1 MPTYEVLL
9 FYKFVSLKDP
19 QAVTFWQKELCTNLG
34 LKGRILVA
42 EEGINGTVE
51 GTTEAIKKYIQQT
64 KMYSPFADINFK
76 KSPGTGTAFNK
87 LSVRL
92 RDEIVTLGLP
102 KEERWDCSQFT
113 GQFLTAEE
121 LHDWIHNQKKEFYI
135 LDLRNTYE
143 HQSGYFVGSILPNL
157 SHFRDLPELLPTLE
171 FLKDKTVVTVCTGG
185 IRCEKATGLLI
196 KYGFKDVW
204 QLKDGIVTY
213 MEKYP
218 NEDFV
223 GKLYVFDSR
232 YLLGFNTEDSKHQV
246 VGRCLITG
254 KPCENYVN
262 FIDPLTGE
270 RRHGIVSQEAID
282 QGLVRL
288 D

>member
-76 KSPGTGTAFNK
+76 KSLGTGAAFNK
-87 LSVRL
+87 LSVKL

-113 GQFLTAEE
+113 GKFLTAEE

-218 NEDFV
+218 NEDFI
-223 GKLYVFDSR
+223 GKLYVFDNR

>member
-19 QAVTFWQKELCTNLG
+19 QAVTFWQKELCANLG

-64 KMYSPFADINFK
+64 KMYSPFTDINFK

-87 LSVRL
+87 LSVKL

-113 GQFLTAEE
+113 GKFLTAEE

-135 LDLRNTYE
+135 LDLRNAYE

-157 SHFRDLPELLPTLE
+157 SYFRDLPKLLPTLE

-232 YLLGFNTEDSKHQV
+232 YLLGFNTEDSKHQI

>member
-9 FYKFVSLKDP
+9 FYKFVNLKDP
-19 QAVTFWQKELCTNLG
+19 QVVTFWQKELCTNLG

-51 GTTEAIKKYIQQT
+51 GTTEAIKKYIQHT
-64 KMYSPFADINFK
+64 KMYPPFADINFK
-76 KSPGTGTAFNK
+76 KSLGTGTAFNK
-87 LSVRL
+87 LSVRF

-102 KEERWDCSQFT
+102 KEERWDCSKLT
-113 GQFLTAEE
+113 GKFLTAEE

-135 LDLRNTYE
+135 LDLRNSYE
-143 HQSGYFVGSILPNL
+143 HQSGYFVGSVLPNL
-157 SHFRDLPELLPTLE
+157 SHFRDLPKLLPTLG

-196 KYGFKDVW
+196 KYGFQDVW

-223 GKLYVFDSR
+223 GKLYVFDNR
-232 YLLGFNTEDSKHQV
+232 YLLGFNTADSKHQV

-270 RRHGIVSQEAID
+270 RRHGIVSQEAIA
-282 QGLVRL
+282 QGLVKL